1 MIDTKI
7 LKFNEKGLIPVITQ
21 QFDNKSVLMLAW
33 MNEEAINL
41 TLEKKQAHYWSR
53 SRNEIWHKG
62 ATSGNTQK
70 LIEFRYD
77 CDNDALLI
85 LVDQKNGAC
94 HTGEYSCFFNKVE

>member
-1 MIDTKI
+1 MLDTKI
-7 LKFNEKGLIPVITQ
+7 LNFNEKGLIPVITQ

>member
-1 MIDTKI
+1 MLDTKI

-41 TLEKKQAHYWSR
+41 TLEKKQAYYWSR

-85 LVDQKNGAC
+85 LVDQKNAAC
-94 HTGEYSCFFNKVE
+94 HTGEYSCFFNKVG